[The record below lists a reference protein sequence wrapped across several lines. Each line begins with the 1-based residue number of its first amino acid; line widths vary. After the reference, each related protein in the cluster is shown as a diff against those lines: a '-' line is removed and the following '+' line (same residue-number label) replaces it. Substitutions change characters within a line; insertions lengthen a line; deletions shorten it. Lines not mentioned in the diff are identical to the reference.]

1 MLKFYHIVILATLLS
16 TTLLSNVTEEATT
29 RLDDELNIFLCLW
42 MSLIETVI
50 CTLYLLFKID
60 LQSLWVFVQFSLNW
74 LWKVVV
80 VVVVGCWTLR
90 LRLESELDN
99 VISVVLTLILLSPPY
114 LDAEEIKD
122 YKQKLSYLWLAQSGV
137 GVVGTVLNS
146 FVLWIFWKER
156 QSLNTSINTMT
167 RLFSNLMKYLLG
179 LRPDYWNKG
188 ISGIVY
194 YRK

>member
-1 MLKFYHIVILATLLS
+1 M
-16 TTLLSNVTEEATT
+16 
-29 RLDDELNIFLCLW
+29 
-42 MSLIETVI
+42 
-50 CTLYLLFKID
+50 
-60 LQSLWVFVQFSLNW
+60 
-74 LWKVVV
+74 VVV
-80 VVVVGCWTLR
+80 VRCWTLR

-99 VISVVLTLILLSPPY
+99 VILVVLTLVLLSPPY

-179 LRPDYWNKG
+179 LRPDY
-188 ISGIVY
+188 
-194 YRK
+194 